1 MVWDKRREKRKD
13 KKSPE
18 LRTGGGTG
26 FRSRAG
32 GSQGASTRS
41 LGCSQAVSGLPGSS
55 DTGACLTSVR
65 SNAGS
70 RSGSSGGS
78 SHSGPGCGLDPRASL
93 LSFVAV
99 TASTVCLPGSTPFWK
114 FAVLLALLISI
125 NYLINQQPG
134 KLMKKLVHLLLFL
147 LPFFIFLL
155 LVTLLFS
162 GEKATPA
169 RSLFNLGQIAARMI
183 IIITADVIFILGQTP
198 EDIIAALHHSHLPRA
213 ITRLLI
219 SAVRYCQILT
229 DEAVT
234 SFRARASREVGRRPT
249 RQRLKVTGLIIEKI
263 FMRVMDRSQR
273 IYAARLSRGYEGQMF
288 FLKKFKFGRREVILV
303 VALVGVLLVTA
314 VV

>member
-1 MVWDKRREKRKD
+1 MAWDKRREKQKNR
-13 KKSPE
+13 KSPE

-32 GSQGASTRS
+32 GSQGASIRS
-41 LGCSQAVSGLPGSS
+41 FGCSQAVSSLPGSS
-55 DTGACLTSVR
+55 DTGACLTSVW
-65 SNAGS
+65 SNA
-70 RSGSSGGS
+70 GSSGGS
-78 SHSGPGCGLDPRASL
+78 SHSGPDCGLDPRASL

-99 TASTVCLPGSTPFWK
+99 TASAVCLPGSTPFWK

-134 KLMKKLVHLLLFL
+134 KLMRKLIHLLLFL

-155 LVTLLFS
+155 LVTLLFC
-162 GEKATPA
+162 GEKATPVQ
-169 RSLFNLGQIAARMI
+169 SLFNLGQITARMI

-198 EDIIAALHHSHLPRA
+198 EDIIAALHHSHLPQE

-219 SAVRYCQILT
+219 SAVRYFQILT

-234 SFRARASREVGRRPT
+234 SFRARASREVGRRPV
-249 RQRLKVTGLIIEKI
+249 RQRLKITGLIIEKI

-288 FLKKFKFGRREVILV
+288 FLKKFRFGRREVVLV
-303 VALVGVLLVTA
+303 VALVGMLLVTA

>member
-1 MVWDKRREKRKD
+1 MVWDKRGEKRKD

-18 LRTGGGTG
+18 LRTGG
-26 FRSRAG
+26 
-32 GSQGASTRS
+32 ST
-41 LGCSQAVSGLPGSS
+41 P
-55 DTGACLTSVR
+55 
-65 SNAGS
+65 
-70 RSGSSGGS
+70 
-78 SHSGPGCGLDPRASL
+78 SGPGSDLDPRASL
-93 LSFVAV
+93 LSFAVV
-99 TASTVCLPGSTPFWK
+99 TASAVCLPGGTPFWK
-114 FAVLLALLISI
+114 FAVHLALLISK
-125 NYLINQQPG
+125 NYLINQQPA
-134 KLMKKLVHLLLFL
+134 KLMRNLNRLLLFL

-183 IIITADVIFILGQTP
+183 IIVTADVIFILGQTP

-219 SAVRYCQILT
+219 SAVRYSQILT

-249 RQRLKVTGLIIEKI
+249 RQRLKITGLIIEKI

-273 IYAARLSRGYEGQMF
+273 IYAAMLSRGYEGQMF
-288 FLKKFKFGRREVILV
+288 FLKEFKFGRREVVLV
-303 VALVGVLLVTA
+303 VALVGMLLVTA
-314 VV
+314 MV